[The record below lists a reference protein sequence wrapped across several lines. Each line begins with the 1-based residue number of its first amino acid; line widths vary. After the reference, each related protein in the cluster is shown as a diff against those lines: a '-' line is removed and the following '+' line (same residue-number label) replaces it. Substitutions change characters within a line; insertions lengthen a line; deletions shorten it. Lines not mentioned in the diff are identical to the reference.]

1 MYIILSLFLG
11 YQLTNIIKILTFM
24 RAFILKYLI
33 RNLNLII
40 SLLEMYTGDPRQW
53 RNMCQHL

>member
-11 YQLTNIIKILTFM
+11 YHWTNINKILTFM

-33 RNLNLII
+33 RNLNLIN
-40 SLLEMYTGDPRQW
+40 SLLEMYTGDLDNGRIQ
-53 RNMCQHL
+53 